1 MASAS
6 KASSETARRMDATVM
21 ATEEPSGS
29 IQEIAQ
35 QATNGLGTAQSAVA
49 DTKRTQSVIGTL
61 SDAAERIG
69 SVVETISAFAAPT
82 NQSALSATI
91 EAADAGE
98 AGKGCGGRGRV
109 KTLANQTSRHRQ
121 HFSP

>member
-1 MASAS
+1 MLRQIAEDTLNRMASAS

-49 DTKRTQSVIGTL
+49 DTKRTQSVISTL

-91 EAADAGE
+91 EAAGAGE
-98 AGKGCGGRGRV
+98 EGMRW
-109 KTLANQTSRHRQ
+109 SR
-121 HFSP
+121 PK